1 MSVPPRLDLF
11 AAAGAL
17 GVDLEAALAEL
28 KALYDHVDGRNK
40 ALTSDLD
47 LPCHRGCSAC
57 CHESVFL
64 TPLEF
69 YGAWHHLQQTADDET
84 FARVVA
90 DGLRLYREHKDR
102 IDAFDRPPPEGHDDH
117 THLHKELAFRCPLL
131 DDDGAC
137 RVYPW
142 REMLARLFGCSFN
155 DAGGVYGC
163 HLSGEHLG
171 GRELT
176 LLRARPVM
184 QLVHELPLT
193 DRQQVWPHYIHAL
206 YGGLDEPG

>member
-1 MSVPPRLDLF
+1 VTVPPRLDLHV
-11 AAAGAL
+11 AARAL
-17 GVDLEAALAEL
+17 GVDLAAALTQL
-28 KALYDHVDGRNK
+28 KALYDHVDRRNK
-40 ALTSDLD
+40 DLTGDLD

-69 YGAWHHLQQTADDET
+69 YGAWQYFQDHADDET
-84 FARVVA
+84 FARVVD
-90 DGLRLYREHKDR
+90 DGLALYREHR
-102 IDAFDRPPPEGHDDH
+102 ELIEAFDRPPPAGQDDH
-117 THLHKELAFRCPLL
+117 TALHQQLAFRCPLL

-155 DAGGVYGC
+155 DDGGVYGC
-163 HLSGEHLG
+163 DLSGEHLG

-184 QLVHELPLT
+184 HLVHELPLT
-193 DRQQVWPHYIHAL
+193 DRQQVWPHYIHEL
-206 YGGLDEPG
+206 YGAL